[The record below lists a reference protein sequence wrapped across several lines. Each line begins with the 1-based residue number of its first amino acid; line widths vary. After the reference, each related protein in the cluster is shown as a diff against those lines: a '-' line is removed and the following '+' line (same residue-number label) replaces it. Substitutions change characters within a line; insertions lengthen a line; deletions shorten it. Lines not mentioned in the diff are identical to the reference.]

1 MDIILQALLD
11 SSRKDPNV
19 VLVFEPDN
27 AIREKIGKEVV
38 LQEYFTPERLEN
50 CQKIIES
57 ARSTFFENAEIETNI
72 LLHLMRK
79 MPANDKDSVPFFE
92 KVFSC
97 VCNIKGQVEIFGF
110 TLIRKICDHILEH
123 CRSAD
128 YETLHTR
135 FMLTKDL
142 VQLLNLAIRKAVTD
156 EGGATGRTI
165 LAELKNYSKR
175 GASI

>member
-79 MPANDKDSVPFFE
+79 MPANDKILFHFLKKSFRA
-92 KVFSC
+92 C
-97 VCNIKGQVEIFGF
+97 VISRGKW
-110 TLIRKICDHILEH
+110 RY
-123 CRSAD
+123 SA
-128 YETLHTR
+128 LP
-135 FMLTKDL
+135 
-142 VQLLNLAIRKAVTD
+142 
-156 EGGATGRTI
+156 
-165 LAELKNYSKR
+165 
-175 GASI
+175 